1 MNASFA
7 AVMQILIA
15 LAFVSIPIVRARFG
29 PAALTA
35 ADRELDRQGIR
46 PGVLAENDI
55 SFDASGHE
63 TWAPVSVAV
72 VMTALAALN
81 FAGNEWGQTLTWIF
95 QSLVIV
101 MNGLILYSNLTA
113 VSSVRT
119 AFERKGDP
127 ELTRIDV
134 PAFLKA
140 AENAFPGWV
149 RIQQNIRHAIVF
161 GGSALALVAIA
172 VA

>member
-1 MNASFA
+1 MNADLA

-29 PAALTA
+29 PAATIA

-55 SFDASGHE
+55 KFDASGHE
-63 TWAPVSVAV
+63 TWAPASVAA
-72 VMTALAALN
+72 VMITIAALN
-81 FAGNEWGQTLTWIF
+81 FAGSGWGQTLTWIF

-101 MNGLILYSNLTA
+101 MNGLILLSNLTA

-134 PAFLKA
+134 PAFLRA

-149 RIQQNIRHAIVF
+149 RIQQNIRHAIIF
-161 GGSALALVAIA
+161 GGSALALAA
-172 VA
+172 VTLV